1 MNKTRGYWN
10 PLNNTILVDW
20 DGQGNIIKEYRTI
33 VYSNGDVSVYPT
45 SEQASA
51 YVGRGFMSIAFIT
64 NCNRN
69 HPDFESKLDAWV
81 RNNRG
86 LLR

>member
-20 DGQGNIIKEYRTI
+20 DGEGNIIKEYPA
-33 VYSNGDVSVYPT
+33 YVYPT
-45 SEQASA
+45 GEVTIYPYS
-51 YVGRGFMSIAFIT
+51 GPDRGLRVVSFRTLI
-64 NCNRN
+64 NRN
-69 HPDFESKLDAWV
+69 DPDFESKLDAWV